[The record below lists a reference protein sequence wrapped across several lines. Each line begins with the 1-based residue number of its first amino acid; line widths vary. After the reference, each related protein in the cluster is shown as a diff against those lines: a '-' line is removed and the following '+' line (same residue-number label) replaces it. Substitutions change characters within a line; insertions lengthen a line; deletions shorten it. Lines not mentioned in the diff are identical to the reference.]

1 MKRRSLFLLSAA
13 LITVGLFS
21 QEAPPPPPDTVDS
34 EPAAQTPLPQ
44 EKERRDPRDRGWRRT
59 EQDEARQFRRPEG
72 PPPARQRSYSLPP
85 QLTIPAGTFITVKV
99 DQQLS
104 SDRNRT
110 GDVFTATLAQPIIV
124 NGYVVAR
131 RGQTVGGR
139 IAETQKAGRI
149 KGTSKLGFELTEISL
164 ADGQQLPIISQL
176 MQYDGGPSRGR
187 DATAIGATTGA
198 GAAIGAAA
206 SGGSGAA
213 IGAAAGAAAS
223 TIGVLM
229 TRGRATEVYP
239 ETPVTF
245 RIMEPLTFSTE
256 NSQVAFLPAQQSDLS
271 APSAQSRTLQQRQPN
286 TNIGIGVGG
295 GWGRWGGWGPGW
307 GSWYGPGWYGPGM
320 WGPSIHY
327 YSAPRFHHGH
337 GRFRRW

>member
-1 MKRRSLFLLSAA
+1 MKRRFLYPFSAA
-13 LITVGLFS
+13 LVTVGLFA
-21 QEAPPPPPDTVDS
+21 QEAPPPPPDTPDP
-34 EPAAQTPLPQ
+34 ETAAQGPPPQ
-44 EKERRDPRDRGWRRT
+44 ERERRDPRDRGWRRT
-59 EQDEARQFRRPEG
+59 EQDEARRFRRPDG
-72 PPPARQRSYSLPP
+72 PPTARQRSYSLPP
-85 QLTIPAGTFITVKV
+85 ELTIPAGTFISVTV

-104 SDRNRT
+104 SDRNKT

-149 KGTSKLGFELTEISL
+149 KGTSRLGFELTEISL
-164 ADGQQLPIISQL
+164 ADGQQFPIISQL
-176 MQYDGGPSRGR
+176 MQYDGGTSKGR
-187 DATAIGATTGA
+187 DATAIGATTGV

-271 APSAQSRTLQQRQPN
+271 APSAQPRTLQRRQPN

-307 GSWYGPGWYGPGM
+307 GGWGPGWYGPGM
-320 WGPSIHY
+320 WGPSIY
-327 YSAPRFHHGH
+327 YSPRFHHGH

>member
-1 MKRRSLFLLSAA
+1 MNFRLLHPFSAIFL
-13 LITVGLFS
+13 TVGLFG
-21 QEAPPPPPDTVDS
+21 QEAPPPPPDAPDPNYSVQ
-34 EPAAQTPLPQ
+34 APLPSDDGQ
-44 EKERRDPRDRGWRRT
+44 RNPADRGWRRM
-59 EQDEARQFRRPEG
+59 EQDDARRNRQQEG
-72 PPPARQRSYSLPP
+72 SPPPSRQAYSLPP
-85 QLTIPAGTFITVKV
+85 ELTIPAGTFITVRV
-99 DQQLS
+99 DQPLS
-104 SDRNRT
+104 SNRNQV
-110 GDVFTATLAQPIIV
+110 GDVFTATLSQPLIV
-124 NGYVVAR
+124 NGFVVAR
-131 RGQTVGGR
+131 RGQTIGGR
-139 IAETQKAGRI
+139 VSEVHKAGRI
-149 KGTSKLGFELTEISL
+149 KGTSRLGFELTELSL

-176 MQYDGGPSRGR
+176 MQYDGGTSKGR
-187 DATAIGATTGA
+187 DATAIGATTGV

-256 NSQVAFLPAQQSDLS
+256 RSQVAFLPAQQSDLS
-271 APSAQSRTLQQRQPN
+271 SPPAQQRTLQQRQPN
-286 TNIGIGVGG
+286 TNIGIGIGG

-307 GSWYGPGWYGPGM
+307 GGWYGPGWYGPGM
-320 WGPSIHY
+320 WGPSIY
-327 YSAPRFHHGH
+327 YYPRFHHGH